1 MNGTPTEK
9 PDGWVNGAFK
19 PIWDRGRGYS
29 SVMLYPGDMLA
40 LGCAF
45 HLAHQVLIPAQGMER
60 KVLVLAL
67 AKASS
72 CSDLETAK
80 ELYANGRV

>member
-1 MNGTPTEK
+1 M
-9 PDGWVNGAFK
+9 V
-19 PIWDRGRGYS
+19 
-29 SVMLYPGDMLA
+29 LYLGDMLA
-40 LGCAF
+40 LGSAF

-60 KVLVLAL
+60 KVLVLTL

-80 ELYANGRV
+80 ELYACVWPGCADRLPVYPDQ

>member
-1 MNGTPTEK
+1 M
-9 PDGWVNGAFK
+9 
-19 PIWDRGRGYS
+19 
-29 SVMLYPGDMLA
+29 
-40 LGCAF
+40 
-45 HLAHQVLIPAQGMER
+45 LIPAQGMER